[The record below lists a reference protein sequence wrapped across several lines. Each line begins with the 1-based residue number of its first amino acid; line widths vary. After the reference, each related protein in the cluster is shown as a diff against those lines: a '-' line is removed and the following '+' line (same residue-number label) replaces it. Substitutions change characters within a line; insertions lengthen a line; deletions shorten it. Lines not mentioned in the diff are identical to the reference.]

1 MEHVRCP
8 HPAMVVNV
16 ETESDVAITVKY
28 CASKGIPFV
37 AQNGGVGW
45 AATFDLGAYGVLIDL
60 ARLNQVTFNA
70 DKTRATIGGGARIN
84 ETIAHASAAGALV
97 ETGNCNCVGA
107 LGAILGGGYGNLMGL
122 YGFGVDN
129 VVSMRVV
136 TADGRIRDVT
146 AASDA
151 DLFWALRGAGPNLG
165 IVTSAVVKSYPVSQA
180 GMLAWTGSLIFT
192 PDKLE
197 QVVQAIQDLELK
209 PEMNIFL
216 YFGTP
221 PRDGL
226 PLPVYMPSGRPR
238 IAQPCSPTSR
248 GTRAVTA
255 FALPGGRKPSYTVAM
270 QNLVPSTWR
279 QVWDKYV
286 EFQKLPTAENSV
298 VLMEAYSLTKA
309 RSFGSGSAAFSHRD
323 VNFNAVIILWYSD
336 VALDDRAQVVGKA
349 ARDLWKAT
357 DGLAR
362 DATYI
367 NFAHGDEP
375 LDVVYGDSLS
385 RLRDIKHRI
394 DPKDNFNQWF
404 NIK

>member
-1 MEHVRCP
+1 
-8 HPAMVVNV
+8 MVVNV
-16 ETESDVAITVKY
+16 ETESDVAITVSLFLSPPPPIIATGFADPFCGFERQKVKY

-45 AATFDLGAYGVLIDL
+45 AATFDLGAHGVLIDL

-84 ETIAHASAAGALV
+84 ETIAHASAASALV

-216 YFGTP
+216 YFVSGGAPKNEPVILLTP
-221 PRDGL
+221 FLYGGNAT
-226 PLPVYMPSGRPR
+226 SGR
-238 IAQPCSPTSR
+238 A
-248 GTRAVTA
+248 A
-255 FALPGGRKPSYTVAM
+255 FASLYALGPAADSTAVLPYESWNSGGDGFCTPGGRKPSYSVAM

-309 RSFGSGSAAFSHRD
+309 RSFGPGSAAFSHRD

-336 VALDDRAQVVGKA
+336 AALDDQARAVGKS

-357 DGLAR
+357 DDLAR
-362 DATYI
+362 DAT
-367 NFAHGDEP
+367 
-375 LDVVYGDSLS
+375 
-385 RLRDIKHRI
+385 
-394 DPKDNFNQWF
+394 
-404 NIK
+404 